1 MFLIAREGGK
11 EAFSLSTGE
20 CIVLLTLWFI
30 ILSCLGCCNKRP
42 SHNIFLNRSIVHAIR
57 MHVSE
62 VLCSGVVRAHT
73 TCVPCPSPTEPHPG
87 PPLTTKPGPAKR
99 TRHGSKHPV
108 WVHLQKIM
116 AQANQYSIIKSTNR
130 IFENR
135 DPSLY
140 IEKACL
146 KTDGNLHCSW

>member
-11 EAFSLSTGE
+11 EEFSLSTVE
-20 CIVLLTLWFI
+20 CIALLTLWFI

-57 MHVSE
+57 PHVSE
-62 VLCSGVVRAHT
+62 VLCSGAVSAHT
-73 TCVPCPSPTEPHPG
+73 TCVPTEPHSG

-108 WVHLQKIM
+108 WVHLYKII
-116 AQANQYSIIKSTNR
+116 AHRYSIIKSTNR
-130 IFENR
+130 IFEYH

-146 KTDGNLHCSW
+146 KTDGNLHCFW